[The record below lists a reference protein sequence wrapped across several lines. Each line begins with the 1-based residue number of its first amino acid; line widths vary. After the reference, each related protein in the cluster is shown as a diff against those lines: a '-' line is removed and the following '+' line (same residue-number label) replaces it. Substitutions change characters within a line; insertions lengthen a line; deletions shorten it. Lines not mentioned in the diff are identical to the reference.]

1 MSNSMAFLGR
11 LLSLKLGHV
20 GLTRS
25 PLQIPISAPDLTWV
39 AQEEFSAAE
48 FLSSFKT
55 GIYGFARA
63 EKNAASSP
71 SMPQRKGYF
80 L

>member
-1 MSNSMAFLGR
+1 MAFLGR

-25 PLQIPISAPDLTWV
+25 PVQIRISAPDLTWV
-39 AQEEFSAAE
+39 AQDEFSAAE

-63 EKNAASSP
+63 EKKMFCVDFRPRDVSIL
-71 SMPQRKGYF
+71 G
-80 L
+80 